1 MKGLKDM
8 YQCLISFSPD
18 FYFLKTVICL
28 FERQSGRQETEGE
41 RESPIC
47 SYTPNLAIMT
57 RIGTG

>member
-41 RESPIC
+41 RERVLFVLILQIWP
-47 SYTPNLAIMT
+47 
-57 RIGTG
+57 